1 MKDTLPTIPQTLEP
15 IHLMIMNK
23 ETLNELLKELLQA
36 VVMDDKK
43 MKDLD
48 KSINPNSDSLAIHLT
63 KTIIE
68 YANK

>member
-1 MKDTLPTIPQTLEP
+1 
-15 IHLMIMNK
+15 MIMNK
-23 ETLNELLKELLQA
+23 ETLNELLKELLRA